1 MELLKEALTERG
13 YNTLTSVQEA
23 VIAPELEQ
31 RDLLVSAETG
41 SGKTVG
47 FGLAIAPTLLGQ
59 SKTFQTANNPLA
71 LVIAPTR
78 ELAMQVKQ
86 ELSWL
91 YRKTGAV
98 IVSCVGGMDMRDER
112 RSLSKGAHI
121 VVATPGRLRDHIMRK
136 SLVTEN
142 IGTVVLDEADEML
155 DLGFQ
160 EDLEFILEKVPENRR
175 TLMFSATMPDAII
188 KLTKTY
194 QLDAK
199 RLKITNENSQHADID
214 YRVIS
219 VAKHDSENAIIN
231 LLRYYEA
238 KSALVFCNTRAMV
251 NKLSTRFS
259 NRGFSVVSLSGELSQ
274 SERTQALQ
282 AMRDGRARVCI
293 ATDVAARGIDLPG
306 LELVIHAD
314 LPSNHETLLHRSGRT
329 GRAGRKGVSTL
340 IITRKTQQKA
350 QRLLRSAN
358 IKATFHDAPSVKM
371 ILERD
376 YERMIDD
383 PTWVQEI
390 SMDQN
395 TKAKLLLDKYTPDT
409 IAAAYIRLYNSQKSA
424 PEELSAVSDSS
435 STERKVFGPSV
446 WFSIEGGRKQDVEA
460 KKLLPMLSKLGDL
473 AKNDVGKIIVQD
485 NISYVEIKKSAV
497 LKFTNS
503 IGKPMRAYG
512 NAELKQLE
520 KLPSDVILTKARRSS
535 PYSDKRNSKKG
546 HTGGGGSKS
555 SELSR
560 SKTNRDKKKQSN
572 NSQNLNSFENFGLLN
587 DEDYS
592 EPSKQKRY
600 KKTEPKKSINKSNKK
615 KDKDSATPIGK
626 TNSKKNKARRASK
639 LKV

>member
-1 MELLKEALTERG
+1 
-13 YNTLTSVQEA
+13 
-23 VIAPELEQ
+23 
-31 RDLLVSAETG
+31 
-41 SGKTVG
+41 
-47 FGLAIAPTLLGQ
+47 
-59 SKTFQTANNPLA
+59 
-71 LVIAPTR
+71 
-78 ELAMQVKQ
+78 
-86 ELSWL
+86 
-91 YRKTGAV
+91 
-98 IVSCVGGMDMRDER
+98 
-112 RSLSKGAHI
+112 
-121 VVATPGRLRDHIMRK
+121 
-136 SLVTEN
+136 
-142 IGTVVLDEADEML
+142 
-155 DLGFQ
+155 
-160 EDLEFILEKVPENRR
+160 
-175 TLMFSATMPDAII
+175 
-188 KLTKTY
+188 
-194 QLDAK
+194 
-199 RLKITNENSQHADID
+199 
-214 YRVIS
+214 
-219 VAKHDSENAIIN
+219 
-231 LLRYYEA
+231 
-238 KSALVFCNTRAMV
+238 
-251 NKLSTRFS
+251 
-259 NRGFSVVSLSGELSQ
+259 
-274 SERTQALQ
+274 
-282 AMRDGRARVCI
+282 
-293 ATDVAARGIDLPG
+293 
-306 LELVIHAD
+306 
-314 LPSNHETLLHRSGRT
+314 
-329 GRAGRKGVSTL
+329 
-340 IITRKTQQKA
+340 
-350 QRLLRSAN
+350 
-358 IKATFHDAPSVKM
+358 
-371 ILERD
+371 
-376 YERMIDD
+376 MIDD

-390 SMDQN
+390 SLDQN

-520 KLPSDVILTKARRSS
+520 KLPSDVILTKAKRSS

-592 EPSKQKRY
+592 EPSKQKKY
-600 KKTEPKKSINKSNKK
+600 KKTEPKRSINKSNKK